1 MRIIGLNLAS
11 RPLRSRRLYFFLGG
25 LVGSLLVVAAVL
37 AAIFFLRFHLKSR
50 ALKSR
55 LAEMETRL
63 AASQREE
70 RRLSAR
76 IREAVKKDQDKV
88 DLVNGIIL
96 RKTFSWMEFL
106 SRLEESLPASSYII
120 GLDPQEV
127 GEVSAQFRFRVVSRS
142 LEDLLGLI
150 TNLQARKFSQIR
162 VESEEKTAQGQLMSE
177 ISVSYERGI

>member
-11 RPLRSRRLYFFLGG
+11 RPLRSRRLYFSLGG
-25 LVGSLLVVAAVL
+25 LVGALLVVSTVL
-37 AAIFFLRFHLKSR
+37 AVIFFFRFHLKTR

-55 LAEMETRL
+55 LAEIETRL
-63 AASQREE
+63 TASQREE
-70 RRLSAR
+70 RRFSGR
-76 IREAVKKDQDKV
+76 TREAVKKDQDKV
-88 DLVNGIIL
+88 DLVNSVIL

-106 SRLEESLPASSYII
+106 SRLEESLPASSYIMS
-120 GLDPQEV
+120 LNPQEV
-127 GEVSAQFRFRVVSRS
+127 GGVSAQFRFKVVSRS

-162 VESEEKTAQGQLMSE
+162 VESEEKTSQGQLMSE